1 MLKID
6 TIIWKSNFRQFKVYN
21 LTAIIMLILIPTFI
35 SVSYLVEDEVI
46 YLTEHFISL
55 IGIVML
61 TPITMSENNS
71 NIRSI
76 LLSKKKSILVIWLTQ
91 MIMQLVLCMALIFVT
106 LEIMLFFQSMF
117 SLPIVFFY
125 ALANT
130 IYLGGLGFFTNIVF
144 HNWIIGYLVPLAYY
158 AVNMFFSDSLVL
170 TWLPLFSNNSRN
182 ILDKITLLIVGI
194 FFVLIGFLI
203 LELTKKQQ
211 RF

>member
-1 MLKID
+1 LLKID
-6 TIIWKSNFRQFKVYN
+6 TIIWKSNFRQLKVYN

-55 IGIVML
+55 LGIVML

-117 SLPIVFFY
+117 SLPYCFFLCPCKY
-125 ALANT
+125 YIFGWT
-130 IYLGGLGFFTNIVF
+130 WFFCQHSI
-144 HNWIIGYLVPLAYY
+144 
-158 AVNMFFSDSLVL
+158 S
-170 TWLPLFSNNSRN
+170 
-182 ILDKITLLIVGI
+182 
-194 FFVLIGFLI
+194 
-203 LELTKKQQ
+203 
-211 RF
+211 